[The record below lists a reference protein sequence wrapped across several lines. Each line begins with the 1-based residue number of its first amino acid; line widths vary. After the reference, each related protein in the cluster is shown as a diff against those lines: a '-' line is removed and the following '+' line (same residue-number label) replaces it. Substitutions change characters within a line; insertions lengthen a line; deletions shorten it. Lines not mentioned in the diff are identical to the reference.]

1 MSQSSRPGPGNWG
14 MQVQWTPKL
23 IAWLVL
29 LVLTLILVLQNR
41 ARVDVNVF
49 FWDFHIRLVWALLG
63 VFLLGA
69 LLGWMVPRIRAG
81 ARQRQRR

>member
-1 MSQSSRPGPGNWG
+1 MSRSRHTTPGIWG
-14 MQVQWTPKL
+14 LQFYWTPKL

-41 ARVDVNVF
+41 EHVDVNVL
-49 FWDFHIRLVWALLG
+49 FWDFHIRLVWVLLG

-69 LLGWMVPRIRAG
+69 LLGWMVPRLRAG
-81 ARQRQRR
+81 MRQRRSR